1 MARPAQPVQAIVTH
15 VQVVVFVKLVNQDMD
30 YKAINATPAPREL
43 ICLAKRA
50 QYAQATVIHVQAV
63 LSVKLVKQDMV
74 YKVTNAILALLEL
87 IS

>member
-15 VQVVVFVKLVNQDMD
+15 VQVVVFVKLVNQDID
-30 YKAINATPAPREL
+30 YKMINVLLVPQEL
-43 ICLAKRA
+43 ISLAKLA

-63 LSVKLVKQDMV
+63 LSAKLVKQDMV